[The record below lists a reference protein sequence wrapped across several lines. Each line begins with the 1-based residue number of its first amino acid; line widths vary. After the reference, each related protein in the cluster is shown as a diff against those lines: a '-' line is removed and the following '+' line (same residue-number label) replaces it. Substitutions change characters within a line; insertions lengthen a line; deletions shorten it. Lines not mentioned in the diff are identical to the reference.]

1 MDFQSEEEANFAA
14 EVAPER
20 ASALLSQ
27 LDRKRRA
34 AAIIVPTDD
43 GRVRIRLRE
52 LGQPITLFGE
62 GPSERRDRLREYL
75 TVQLEQAE
83 SLDADGDVRIADGG
97 NELDKDKDQEEF
109 YTEGTAELLR
119 ARQEIARY
127 SLRRAQHK
135 IAFQKM
141 EVSIPLR
148 THVRQRTEIKD
159 RLKGFN
165 LYGSQVA
172 ADRPVSISRFS
183 PNGEMIAAGNWGG
196 SVKLLD
202 VPKLEE
208 KMAFRGHENQVTGIS
223 WFPGATLSGSG
234 VSTDS
239 VNLASGGG
247 EGDVQLW
254 SLNSETPLSTLSGH
268 SDRVCRIEFHP
279 SGKYLASASADTSW
293 RLWDVNTSTELLL
306 QEGHSRD
313 VFAVSFNTDGS
324 LLASGGKDSM
334 GRIWDLRTGRTIM
347 ILEGHM
353 KEIYGLDWSPDSYRV
368 LTGSADGLAICWD
381 VRMVRETARIPAHS
395 RGVTDLRWFKG
406 TDGPASGLLPS
417 IDDKG
422 DVIPKK
428 SGTFFVSCGFDKNVN
443 IFSTQDWVPCKT
455 LSGHSGN
462 VLSTDVTNDGRWIV
476 SSGHDRTVKL
486 WARDDGGGI
495 C

>member
-1 MDFQSEEEANFAA
+1 
-14 EVAPER
+14 
-20 ASALLSQ
+20 
-27 LDRKRRA
+27 
-34 AAIIVPTDD
+34 
-43 GRVRIRLRE
+43 
-52 LGQPITLFGE
+52 
-62 GPSERRDRLREYL
+62 
-75 TVQLEQAE
+75 
-83 SLDADGDVRIADGG
+83 
-97 NELDKDKDQEEF
+97 
-109 YTEGTAELLR
+109 
-119 ARQEIARY
+119 
-127 SLRRAQHK
+127 
-135 IAFQKM
+135 
-141 EVSIPLR
+141 
-148 THVRQRTEIKD
+148 
-159 RLKGFN
+159 
-165 LYGSQVA
+165 
-172 ADRPVSISRFS
+172 
-183 PNGEMIAAGNWGG
+183 
-196 SVKLLD
+196 
-202 VPKLEE
+202 
-208 KMAFRGHENQVTGIS
+208 
-223 WFPGATLSGSG
+223 
-234 VSTDS
+234 
-239 VNLASGGG
+239 
-247 EGDVQLW
+247 VQLW

-455 LSGHSGN
+455 LSGNSGN